1 MIGVVD
7 PALAEA
13 DLAAGRLAC
22 PSCNGVLRQWGHART
37 RRIRDLGAATLSITP
52 RRARCADCGATQV
65 LLPGLCLPR
74 RADSTAVIATA
85 LTASA
90 AGTGYRRIATQ
101 LDRPVSTVRR
111 WVRSVSPAHAERLR
125 VAATDWLVRL
135 DPEAIARLTP
145 ARTGLGD
152 ALAALAAAA
161 TAARARVATTAPAW
175 ALFARFAGWQLLGR
189 ARAG

>member
-22 PSCNGVLRQWGHART
+22 PSCNGVLRQWGHAGT

-65 LLPGLCLPR
+65 LLPGPVP
-74 RADSTAVIATA
+74 A
-85 LTASA
+85 A
-90 AGTGYRRIATQ
+90 AGGQHRGDRHRVDGQRCRDWRIAAQ
-101 LDRPVSTVRR
+101 LHRPVSTVRR

-135 DPEAIARLTP
+135 DPEAIARLAP
-145 ARTGLGD
+145 ARIGLGD